1 MALELN
7 IQFSDI
13 PDTNEIH
20 EKLAG
25 AKIRMIKEQ
34 IQEAVNRGEHII
46 VLENDMTNSLKLQV
60 YGYLSDAGFKVRE
73 LFMGDSFEIKW

>member
-20 EKLAG
+20 EKLAD
-25 AKIRMIKEQ
+25 AKLRMIKEQ
-34 IQEAVNRGEHII
+34 IQEAVNRGDSYCWVSDKFMDDEMQKILEEKGY
-46 VLENDMTNSLKLQV
+46 VLTYNF
-60 YGYLSDAGFKVRE
+60 SDYQI
-73 LFMGDSFEIKW
+73 SW

>member
-7 IQFSDI
+7 IRFSDI

-20 EKLAG
+20 EKLAD

-34 IQEAVNRGEHII
+34 IQEAVNRGDSYCWVNDKFMDEEMQKILEGKGY
-46 VLENDMTNSLKLQV
+46 VLTYNF
-60 YGYLSDAGFKVRE
+60 SDYQI
-73 LFMGDSFEIKW
+73 SW

>member
-20 EKLAG
+20 EKLAD
-25 AKIRMIKEQ
+25 AKLRMIKERV
-34 IQEAVNRGEHII
+34 QEAVNRGDSYCWVSDKFMDDEMQKILEEKGY
-46 VLENDMTNSLKLQV
+46 VLTYNF
-60 YGYLSDAGFKVRE
+60 SDYQI
-73 LFMGDSFEIKW
+73 SW

>member
-20 EKLAG
+20 EKLAD
-25 AKIRMIKEQ
+25 AKLRMIKEQ
-34 IQEAVNRGEHII
+34 IQEAVNRGDSYCWVSDKFMDEEMQKILEKKGY
-46 VLENDMTNSLKLQV
+46 VLTYNF
-60 YGYLSDAGFKVRE
+60 SDYQI
-73 LFMGDSFEIKW
+73 SW

>member
-20 EKLAG
+20 EKLQDA
-25 AKIRMIKEQ
+25 RLRHIKEQ
-34 IQEAVNRGEHII
+34 IQEAVNRGDSYCWVNDKFMDEEMQKILEEKGY
-46 VLENDMTNSLKLQV
+46 VLTYNF
-60 YGYLSDAGFKVRE
+60 SDYQI
-73 LFMGDSFEIKW
+73 SW

>member
-20 EKLAG
+20 EKLQD
-25 AKIRMIKEQ
+25 AKLRHIKEQ
-34 IQEAVNRGEHII
+34 IQEAVNRGDSYCWVSDKFMDEEMQKKILEEKGY
-46 VLENDMTNSLKLQV
+46 VLTYNF
-60 YGYLSDAGFKVRE
+60 SDYQI
-73 LFMGDSFEIKW
+73 SW

>member
-20 EKLAG
+20 EKLQD
-25 AKIRMIKEQ
+25 AKLRTIKEE
-34 IQEAVNRGEHII
+34 IQEAVNRGDSYCWVSDKFMDEEMQKTLEEKGY
-46 VLENDMTNSLKLQV
+46 VLTYNF
-60 YGYLSDAGFKVRE
+60 SDYQI
-73 LFMGDSFEIKW
+73 SW

>member
-34 IQEAVNRGEHII
+34 IQEAVNRGDSYCWVSDKFMDEEMQKILEEKGY
-46 VLENDMTNSLKLQV
+46 VLTYNF
-60 YGYLSDAGFKVRE
+60 SDYQI
-73 LFMGDSFEIKW
+73 SW

>member
-20 EKLAG
+20 EKLAD
-25 AKIRMIKEQ
+25 AKLRMIKEQ
-34 IQEAVNRGEHII
+34 IQEAVNRGDSYCWVNDKFMDGEMQKILEEKGY
-46 VLENDMTNSLKLQV
+46 VLTYNF
-60 YGYLSDAGFKVRE
+60 SDYQI
-73 LFMGDSFEIKW
+73 SW

>member
-20 EKLAG
+20 EKLQDA
-25 AKIRMIKEQ
+25 RLRTIKEE
-34 IQEAVNRGEHII
+34 IQEAVNRGDSYCWVSDKFMDEEMQKILEEKGY
-46 VLENDMTNSLKLQV
+46 VLTYNF
-60 YGYLSDAGFKVRE
+60 SDYQI
-73 LFMGDSFEIKW
+73 SW

>member
-20 EKLAG
+20 EKLQD
-25 AKIRMIKEQ
+25 AKLRHIKER
-34 IQEAVNRGEHII
+34 IQEAVNRGDSYCWVSDKFMDEEMQKILEEKGY
-46 VLENDMTNSLKLQV
+46 VLTYNF
-60 YGYLSDAGFKVRE
+60 SDYQI
-73 LFMGDSFEIKW
+73 SW

>member
-20 EKLAG
+20 EKLAD
-25 AKIRMIKEQ
+25 AKLRMIKEQ
-34 IQEAVNRGEHII
+34 IQEAVNRGDDYCWVSDKFMDEEMQKILEEKGY
-46 VLENDMTNSLKLQV
+46 VLTYNF
-60 YGYLSDAGFKVRE
+60 SDYQI
-73 LFMGDSFEIKW
+73 SW